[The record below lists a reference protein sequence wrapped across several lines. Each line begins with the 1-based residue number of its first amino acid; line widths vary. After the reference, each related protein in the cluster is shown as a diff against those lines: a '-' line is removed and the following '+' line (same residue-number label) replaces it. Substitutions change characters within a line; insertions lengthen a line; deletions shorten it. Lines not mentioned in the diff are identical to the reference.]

1 MGGTAPPFLLPN
13 TLPSVHSIPSSCY
26 DGSEEKTMDSTEE
39 QNKAIAA
46 FDAARKQLEAVFG
59 VDLHHVSDIVDDLLD
74 GKINKKDD
82 DDGYYD
88 NLDNFTG

>member
-1 MGGTAPPFLLPN
+1 
-13 TLPSVHSIPSSCY
+13 
-26 DGSEEKTMDSTEE
+26 MDSTEE

-46 FDAARKQLEAVFG
+46 FDVAVKQLEDVFD
-59 VDLHHVSDIVDDLLD
+59 VDLHHVKDTVDDLLD